1 MRTAAVLPVKRFAE
15 AKQRL
20 GEALPAAA
28 RRELAQAMV
37 GDVLVALH
45 ETPELDLLVVV
56 TAEAPVAA
64 AARYQGAL
72 VVDDPAERGQSAA
85 TLLGIARAVEA
96 GAERVALVPGDC
108 PALEPQELAA
118 LLETEAAVAI
128 VPDRHGTG
136 TNALLLA
143 PPGVIAPAFGPDSCA
158 RHKDAARAAGVAYQI
173 RELESLLLDVDTGA
187 DLEALRASLGRHPE
201 RAVRTRRVLAR
212 LLGERPAA

>member
-1 MRTAAVLPVKRFAE
+1 MRTVAVLPVKRFAQ

-20 GEALPAAA
+20 GDSLPASA

-45 ETPELDLLVVV
+45 ETPQLDLLVVV
-56 TAEAPVAA
+56 TAEGPVAA
-64 AARYQGAL
+64 AARYQGAV
-72 VVDDPAERGQSAA
+72 VVDDPAEQGQSAA
-85 TLLGIARAVEA
+85 ALLGIARAVQE

-108 PALEPQELAA
+108 PALEPRELAA
-118 LLETEAAVAI
+118 LLESRAAVTI

-143 PPGVIAPAFGPDSCA
+143 PPEIVEPSFGPDSCE
-158 RHKDAARAAGVAYQI
+158 RHRDAARAAGVDHELL
-173 RELESLLLDVDTGA
+173 ELESLLLDVDTGA
-187 DLEALRASLGRHPE
+187 DLQALRASLGRHPG
-201 RAVRTRRVLAR
+201 RAMRTRRVLAR